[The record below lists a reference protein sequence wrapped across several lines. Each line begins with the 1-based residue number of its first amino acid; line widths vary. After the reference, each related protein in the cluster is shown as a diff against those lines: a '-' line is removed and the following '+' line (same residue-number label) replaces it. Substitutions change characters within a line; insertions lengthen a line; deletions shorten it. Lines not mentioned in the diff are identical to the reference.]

1 MISLNNKDNN
11 YYINKFLPPI
21 VSASTGLLAGYGIYS
36 SAYHFSD
43 FFFSNADIEKLNNP
57 DRAKK
62 AYNLAFLNSKVKEK
76 GAKLFFVPLAKGK
89 NDAEKMQDIKN
100 IVLNI
105 DEFPKE
111 EEIIRS
117 IYPEN
122 ETFYSKLCDK
132 IENLL
137 RKNPNN
143 KRLQHLADK
152 LFGSDDIEN
161 TLHNINDYIALKFA
175 DNALFSTSTN
185 SILVPDSKINT
196 PFFHELGHGINYNLK
211 KGGKFLSNLSRINY
225 DLAILLGVSAIL
237 LPSQKDKEKKNKP
250 IEFLQNNA
258 DKLAFLATTPLLLE
272 EGLASIRG
280 LKVAKPYLDKIDYK
294 KFKTSYFN
302 AFMDYFTNA
311 CFVAGAAFAGLK
323 IKNLIMDKMKEK
335 LQKPLFAKE
344 KRSAHGT
351 HCGN

>member
-21 VSASTGLLAGYGIYS
+21 VSASTGLLAGYGIYY

-43 FFFSNADIEKLNNP
+43 FFFSKADIKKLNNP

-100 IVLNI
+100 IVSNI

-152 LFGSDDIEN
+152 LFGSDDIES

-196 PFFHELGHGINYNLK
+196 PFFHELGHSINYNLK

-258 DKLAFLATTPLLLE
+258 GKLAFLATTPLLLE

-294 KFKTSYFN
+294 KFKTSYLN
-302 AFMDYFTNA
+302 AFMGYFTNA

-335 LQKPLFAKE
+335 LQKPLFSKE
-344 KRSAHGT
+344 KRSTHGT